1 MPTTQMK
8 TFNNFM
14 YVDLVFYAAEE
25 AAAKV

>member
-1 MPTTQMK
+1 MLTTQMK

-14 YVDLVFYAAEE
+14 HVDLVFYAAEE